1 MSPLEK
7 IQEDQI
13 AEETHPDYRLWLTSM
28 PSKSFPVPV
37 LQSSIKITNEPPKGL
52 KANLLRSYNDISE
65 KSRHVIERLI
75 RVDPMERMPA
85 TEMRESFWE
94 WLMGEKPCNTEVLTT
109 NLTTNIN

>member
-1 MSPLEK
+1 MAPEIVSKRDHVPIYTDLWSLGIFFFVILQGNYPFPAKKEGELFEK
-7 IQEDQI
+7 I
-13 AEETHPDYRLWLTSM
+13 R
-28 PSKSFPVPV
+28 
-37 LQSSIKITNEPPKGL
+37 KGHFEYL
-52 KANLLRSYNDISE
+52 HNDISE